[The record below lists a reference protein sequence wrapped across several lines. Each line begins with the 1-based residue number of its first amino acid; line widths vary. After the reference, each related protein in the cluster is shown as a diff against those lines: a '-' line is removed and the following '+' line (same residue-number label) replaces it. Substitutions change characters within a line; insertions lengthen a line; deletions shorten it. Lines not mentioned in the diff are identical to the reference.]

1 MESRSERLRKQKHRR
16 KSKGAAWKKL
26 LGLTAAGVACL
37 SIGVFA
43 AYLTTNSDKAGLEQA
58 QEELVIPTATAAP
71 KPKPAASAKP
81 SAQPES
87 DQAAKPS
94 PQATVKEPSAGASAG
109 ASGRV
114 ELAFVGDVLL
124 GSKVED
130 IMKKNGYD
138 YPYSNVKALLSD
150 PDYTIANL
158 ETPVTTRG
166 EQQTKEY
173 AYRSPPEAI
182 PALKA
187 SGIDLVNL
195 ANNHTLDFGVQGLT
209 DTMDALDKN
218 GLAHVGAGMNKDEAY
233 RPVIVEKMGI
243 RIAFLGFSRVLP
255 ESWWKAG
262 DSNPGLAETYNYVLP
277 VEAVK
282 QARQQADL
290 VVVIAHWGVERSD
303 SPDASQTE
311 MAHRYID
318 AGADLVV
325 ASHPHVLQGFEAYK
339 GKWIAYSL
347 GNFIFTTNDVPK
359 TWETAVLQASC
370 SKERDCDL
378 TVVPVWTKSALPTPM
393 NAEDG
398 AKLFQRLS
406 GISINAQVQQD
417 GRVVGR

>member
-1 MESRSERLRKQKHRR
+1 MTVESRSERLRREKQRR
-16 KSKGAAWKKL
+16 KPKGPSWKKL
-26 LGLTAAGVACL
+26 AGLAVAAVACL
-37 SIGVFA
+37 SIGVLA
-43 AYLTTNSDKAGLEQA
+43 AYLTTNADKTDLEQA

-71 KPKPAASAKP
+71 KSKPSA
-81 SAQPES
+81 SAQPEG
-87 DQAAKPS
+87 DKAAKPS
-94 PQATVKEPSAGASAG
+94 PQAAGTTGENAGASADAG
-109 ASGRV
+109 GTV

-150 PDYTIANL
+150 PDYTVANL

-173 AYRSPPEAI
+173 AYRSSPEAI

-195 ANNHTLDFGVQGLT
+195 ANNHTLDFGIEGLT
-209 DTMDALDKN
+209 DTMDVLDQN
-218 GLAHVGAGMNKDEAY
+218 GIKRVGAGMNKDEAY
-233 RPVIVEKMGI
+233 RPVIVEKKGMK
-243 RIAFLGFSRVLP
+243 IAFLGFSRVLP
-255 ESWWKAG
+255 EGWWKAG

-277 VEAVK
+277 VEAIQ
-282 QARQQADL
+282 QAKQQADL
-290 VVVIAHWGVERSD
+290 VVVIAHWGVERTD
-303 SPDASQTE
+303 SPEANQTE

-325 ASHPHVLQGFEAYK
+325 ASHPHVLQGFETYK

-370 SKERDCDL
+370 SKAQACDL
-378 TVVPVWTKSALPTPM
+378 QVVPVWTKAALPTPM
-393 NAEDG
+393 NAEDS
-398 AKLFQRLS
+398 AKLFERLS
-406 GISINAQVQQD
+406 GISINAQVRGD
-417 GRVVGR
+417 GRVVSR